1 LPITQSQSSTSFFHG
16 IGRRSLSLPPQ
27 PDQSAGLAGGILS
40 LLDARHNILPEGGL
54 SPASAFCSIVNLLAL
69 DTFGRP
75 LPKAMKAAAMLAR
88 KRWKKTA

>member
-1 LPITQSQSSTSFFHG
+1 
-16 IGRRSLSLPPQ
+16 
-27 PDQSAGLAGGILS
+27 
-40 LLDARHNILPEGGL
+40 
-54 SPASAFCSIVNLLAL
+54 VNLLAL